1 MRMRAVAVA
10 LAAGVAWACSG
21 DVRQPTGPESV
32 TLPLVASPAHAGAA
46 HNDRTHLSGEQEVFA
61 AEEGAP
67 TPADSRAQGQAILH
81 IADDQQS
88 FDYKLIAANIENIT
102 QAHIHCG
109 SP

>member
-10 LAAGVAWACSG
+10 VAEGVAGAGSG

-32 TLPLVASPAHAGAA
+32 TLPLVASPAQHAGTA
-46 HNDRTHLSGEQEVFA
+46 HNDRTHLSGDQEVFA
-61 AEEGAP
+61 AAEGAP
-67 TPADSRAQGQAILH
+67 TPADSRAQGQAILQ
-81 IADDQQS
+81 IAEDQQS

-109 SP
+109 